1 MTAARVRGIAL
12 SAAKNGE
19 KSRKSDM
26 SADVKK
32 ACPSYLVKLWDAV
45 RCAGEN
51 LFLHLH
57 AKCTVRTAPKKHG
70 KKQIAGRGW
79 SGITGTTRTR
89 GGKRKVQDRKR
100 GERAAVVKKR
110 ID

>member
-1 MTAARVRGIAL
+1 MRGIAL

-32 ACPSYLVKLWDAV
+32 ACPSYLVKLWDAA

-57 AKCTVRTAPKKHG
+57 AKCTAQTAPKRRG
-70 KKQIAGRGW
+70 KRQIGIKGW
-79 SGITGTTRTR
+79 SGITDTTRRMIGKR
-89 GGKRKVQDRKR
+89 GGKEERK
-100 GERAAVVKKR
+100 
-110 ID
+110 IM